1 MKIENLVIDTVP
13 DSHEEKQESEKAS
26 KEMVIKAILIKRGQH
41 LLSNSIVLPSL
52 DVCLLGEGGTVLVP
66 QPNVLP
72 IIGMG
77 NKDIKCSKCG
87 YVLALKVKRFQIQS
101 LAIRCPSCG
110 HMNQY

>member
-1 MKIENLVIDTVP
+1 MRIENLVSDKAP

-26 KEMVIKAILIKRGQH
+26 KEMVMKAILIKRGKY
-41 LLSNSIVLPSL
+41 LLSNSFVLPSYE
-52 DVCLLGEGGTVLVP
+52 VCLLGEAGTVLIP

-72 IIGMG
+72 IIGIG

-87 YVLALKVKRFQIQS
+87 YVLALNVKRLQIRS

-110 HMNQY
+110 YMNRY